1 MTELLAPLSDALSA
15 TLWLAALAALAWG
28 FISIWL
34 SPCHLAGVP
43 LVVGYLAAA
52 PQPQAGRATL
62 IAAFAFGSLL
72 SLIPLGAVTIALG
85 RLAGDLGVS
94 SNLLVALLCILAGL
108 YLLDWL
114 PGWNAR
120 GLPQTASRG
129 PAAAVLLGMLFGL
142 ALGPCAFA
150 WIAPVLGI
158 AWAEAANGLTVPV
171 VLLSGFAIG
180 HCGGIILAAG
190 SLARVQRWLD
200 TLGKHRGLAYGR
212 ATCGGLLLAAA
223 LYLLVTA

>member
-72 SLIPLGAVTIALG
+72 CSIP
-85 RLAGDLGVS
+85 AGDSPISDRLTHTS
-94 SNLLVALLCILAGL
+94 
-108 YLLDWL
+108 L
-114 PGWNAR
+114 PRRSG
-120 GLPQTASRG
+120 S
-129 PAAAVLLGMLFGL
+129 
-142 ALGPCAFA
+142 
-150 WIAPVLGI
+150 
-158 AWAEAANGLTVPV
+158 V
-171 VLLSGFAIG
+171 VY
-180 HCGGIILAAG
+180 
-190 SLARVQRWLD
+190 D
-200 TLGKHRGLAYGR
+200 
-212 ATCGGLLLAAA
+212 
-223 LYLLVTA
+223 